1 MPETH
6 LDQFIRRSIRERL
19 LTAPEANAIHA
30 ACEIAAECN
39 AALPTGNEFVVRYGT
54 RTAATLARML
64 EPIAPPEAN
73 GAPHGRQETEAPPL
87 GPATERTPANHSR
100 L

>member
-73 GAPHGRQETEAPPL
+73 GVPHGRHATEAPPL
-87 GPATERTPANHSR
+87 GSAAH
-100 L
+100 

>member
-64 EPIAPPEAN
+64 EPIAPPEMKADPQN
-73 GAPHGRQETEAPPL
+73 GRETSNAR
-87 GPATERTPANHSR
+87 A
-100 L
+100 

>member
-19 LTAPEANAIHA
+19 LTAPEANALHA

-39 AALPTGNEFVVRYGT
+39 AAMPEGNEFLARYGT
-54 RTAATLARML
+54 RTAVVLARML
-64 EPIAPPEAN
+64 TPITPPEPTN
-73 GAPHGRQETEAPPL
+73 GAPHETK
-87 GPATERTPANHSR
+87 ANHPVCEVPLAER
-100 L
+100 R

>member
-39 AALPTGNEFVVRYGT
+39 AAIPTGNEFVVRYGT

-64 EPIAPPEAN
+64 EPIAPPETN
-73 GAPHGRQETEAPPL
+73 GVPECQKNRSEP
-87 GPATERTPANHSR
+87 RTA
-100 L
+100 